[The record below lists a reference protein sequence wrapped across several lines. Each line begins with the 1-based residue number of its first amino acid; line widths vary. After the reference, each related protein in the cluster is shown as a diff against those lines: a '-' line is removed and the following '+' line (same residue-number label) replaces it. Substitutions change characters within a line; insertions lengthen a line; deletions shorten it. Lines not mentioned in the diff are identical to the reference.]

1 MSDTD
6 VSPLLLP
13 LEKVNCSDRS
23 VLLGTI
29 REKPWPRTLRRAA
42 SSSLSLLYRR
52 PISLSPWEC
61 LPVLSVRFWMLL
73 LFHNRQAVLAKA
85 QPTIAI
91 DQLSAATPVG
101 NSLLVMLPLDRVLV
115 LFVGEYSK
123 KSEKLFIF
131 SDLSLWICMTLSGHK
146 Y

>member
-1 MSDTD
+1 
-6 VSPLLLP
+6 
-13 LEKVNCSDRS
+13 
-23 VLLGTI
+23 
-29 REKPWPRTLRRAA
+29 
-42 SSSLSLLYRR
+42 
-52 PISLSPWEC
+52 
-61 LPVLSVRFWMLL
+61 MLL